1 MNRETADDYFKF
13 TKLQLRDSNGELFKD
28 SKTQITSF
36 AASDKYFA
44 VGTLS
49 GAFFVYEHGSTRPKY
64 FYQCESRS
72 RSSGLSFD
80 ASGDVLLGVFVGGMI
95 VMQDYSGQQ
104 MRQVEYPLCKP
115 NASAVKP
122 ICFCAI
128 DPDAKNNS
136 AISCVY
142 FLNDVKSLFRLVPK
156 TSFLRHTVNL
166 SEEKEIY
173 KDVDLAGLTWK
184 GDIIVWITKSGAT
197 TVYRASRNEKL
208 FDIRPPLEKLD
219 SNFLQSYSILFAN
232 SDTLMIHLN
241 EFICTI
247 QISAKG
253 KTNTEQQDKLVLKMI
268 NGADY
273 TAKMLEVDSKPVLEV
288 NFNGDVHSSV
298 MPIDN
303 FKLSDFLK
311 NFFCLC
317 SSRIGMFF
325 VNPSNV
331 LFISRLSNTEKILN
345 YLEQNNIEKC
355 IEQFNQLSNTLD
367 QDEKKL
373 LLVKIIKSLLEKE
386 QPERVVELCGSFE
399 TEDEWETVISF
410 FKETKTFELIVP
422 YIPIGKINLPPEEN
436 TEILKILLQE
446 KEPSVFCEKFN
457 SISPEKYIPTS
468 LIDDVSRKAYENP
481 QFNVPLMTLQH
492 LNQEHTKA
500 FTTALSISHKGFF
513 DDIQTYRQ
521 YSYIRDH
528 LGDVLSVFQKELA
541 NFLIQH
547 LEQLP
552 PEDILKQLNFE
563 INNANRMLNINQ
575 EKAETLLQ
583 LIDEFKLNYL
593 DSLRDINANILHNEK
608 FGTEL
613 ALSYIKFKSPKTMG
627 YLKSSCNFN
636 LLEVSK
642 AALDQQ
648 MYNEAA
654 YLCKLAGDQ
663 VNGMKIHLENMN
675 DPIAAIEYAKECD
688 DNTIYQMLIKHSY
701 KNQDYLRNVL
711 DDLSNIHINPVK
723 YIQGIPNDM
732 ILDDFEQLASK
743 SVKEYKRK
751 LRTAQLSQE
760 IVSKDAFGAFKRS
773 FNNYRMG
780 QKTQF

>member
-1 MNRETADDYFKF
+1 MNQSPSDDFLKF

-36 AASDKYFA
+36 ASSDKYFA

-49 GAFFVYEHGSTRPKY
+49 GAFYVYEYNSTKPKY

-80 ASGDVLLGVFVGGMI
+80 STGELLLGVFVGGMI
-95 VMQDYSGQQ
+95 VMQDYSGPQ
-104 MRQVEYPLCKP
+104 MKQIDYPLCKP
-115 NASAVKP
+115 GLSIVKP
-122 ICFCAI
+122 ICYCAI
-128 DPDAKNNS
+128 DPDAKNYN

-142 FLNDVKSLFRLVPK
+142 FLNDIKSLFRLIPK
-156 TSFLRHTVNL
+156 SSFLRHTGHL
-166 SEEKEIY
+166 TEEKEICR
-173 KDVDLAGLTWK
+173 DVDLAGLSWK
-184 GDIIVWITKSGAT
+184 GDIIVWITKNGST
-197 TVYRASRNEKL
+197 VVYRASKNEKL

-219 SNFLQSYSILFAN
+219 SNFLQSYSILFTN
-232 SDTLMIHLN
+232 NDTLMIHLN
-241 EFICTI
+241 EFVCTV

-253 KTNTEQQDKLVLKMI
+253 KTNTEQQSKLVLKII
-268 NGADY
+268 NGSDY
-273 TAKMLEVDSKPVLEV
+273 TAKMLEVDSKPVLQV
-288 NFNGDVHSSV
+288 NYNGETYSSV

-303 FKLSDFLK
+303 FRLSDFLK

-317 SSRIGMFF
+317 SNKNGIFF
-325 VNPSNV
+325 SNPSTV
-331 LFISRLSNTEKILN
+331 LFITRLSNTEKILN

-355 IEQFNQLSNTLD
+355 IEQFNKLSNSVD
-367 QDEKKL
+367 QDDKKL
-373 LLVKIIKSLLEKE
+373 LLVKIIKSLLEKG
-386 QPERVVELCGSFE
+386 QPEKVIELCGSFE

-422 YIPIGKINLPPEEN
+422 YIPIGTINLPPEEN

-446 KEPSVFCEKFN
+446 KEPSVFCEKFE

-468 LIDDVSRKAYENP
+468 LIDDVAKKAFGNS
-481 QFNVPLMTLQH
+481 QFNVPLMKLQH

-500 FTTALSISHKGFF
+500 FTTALSISYKGFF

-521 YSYIRDH
+521 YSYLREH
-528 LGDVLSVFQKELA
+528 FGDVLSVFKNEFS

-552 PEDILKQLNFE
+552 PEDILKQVNLETNS
-563 INNANRMLNINQ
+563 ANRMLNSDR
-575 EKAETLLQ
+575 EKGEKLLQ

-593 DSLRDINANILHNEK
+593 DSLRDINAPILHNEK
-608 FGTEL
+608 LGTEL
-613 ALSYIKFKSPKTMG
+613 ALSYIKFKSPKTMS
-627 YLKSSCNFN
+627 YLKSSGNFN

-675 DPIAAIEYAKECD
+675 DPVAAIEYAKECD
-688 DNTIYQMLIKHSY
+688 DNSIYQLLIKHSY
-701 KNQDYLRNVL
+701 KNEDYLRHML

-723 YIQGIPNDM
+723 YIQGIPDDM

-780 QKTQF
+780 KKTQF